1 MISTIIY
8 SLKDAAERD
17 RLSGT
22 TYVRLNILVGSWAV
36 MVAVGQLC
44 QTVGIQAS
52 AGIEMFAI
60 SLPFFIK
67 AFKGLTDQKNEN
79 AEKGITPDEQ

>member
-1 MISTIIY
+1 
-8 SLKDAAERD
+8 
-17 RLSGT
+17 
-22 TYVRLNILVGSWAV
+22 
-36 MVAVGQLC
+36 MVAIGQLC

-79 AEKGITPDEQ
+79 AEKGITPDEQE